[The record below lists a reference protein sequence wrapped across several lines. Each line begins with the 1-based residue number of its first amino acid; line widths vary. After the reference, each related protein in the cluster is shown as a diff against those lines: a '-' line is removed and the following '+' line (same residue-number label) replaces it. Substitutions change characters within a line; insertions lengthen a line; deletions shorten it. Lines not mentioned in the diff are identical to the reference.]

1 MLDVMKLKMQNDDQ
15 VSTLVYSCLLHGVS
29 VSDIQAIST
38 IEFHEK
44 LLIALLK
51 NKNNFPW

>member
-1 MLDVMKLKMQNDDQ
+1 MQNDDQ
-15 VSTLVYSCLLHGVS
+15 VSTLVYSCLIHEDS

-38 IEFHEK
+38 IEFYEN

-51 NKNNFPW
+51 NEDNFP